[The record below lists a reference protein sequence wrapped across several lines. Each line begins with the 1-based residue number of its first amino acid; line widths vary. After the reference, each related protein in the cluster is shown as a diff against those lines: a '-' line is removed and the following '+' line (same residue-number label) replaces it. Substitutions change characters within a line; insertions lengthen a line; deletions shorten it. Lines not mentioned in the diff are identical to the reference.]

1 MTVANTDD
9 VQMEKRG
16 NLGLITL
23 TRTKAL
29 NALNR
34 DMCIAILAALD
45 EWAEDEEVSV
55 VAIQGDGDRA
65 FCAGGDVVG
74 LYHAGKAGAAD
85 WQDFFADEYRMNHR
99 IGTYPKPF
107 VALIDGI
114 TMGGGVGLSI
124 HAPYRV
130 ATERT
135 LFAMPETGIGLITDV
150 GATHALPR
158 LEGELGTY
166 LGLTGAR
173 LKAEDCLYAGI
184 ATHYMESGD
193 VPLLVDALAAGPG
206 SVEDTIAKF
215 HQSPEQPPE
224 LEAHRA
230 DIDKYFDGNTCEE
243 IMSSLSM
250 GNDWAEAQRDLL
262 MKMSPT
268 SMKLTLRALREGA
281 GDDLAACLKR
291 EYRLVGNIKNGNDF
305 YEGIR
310 AQLIEKDRKPRWNP
324 SNLRDVTD
332 DMVDGYFAEP
342 EHGDLTL

>member
-224 LEAHRA
+224 LKAHRA
-230 DIDKYFDGNTCEE
+230 DIDKYFDADENVAH
-243 IMSSLSM
+243 LH
-250 GNDWAEAQRDLL
+250 EAD
-262 MKMSPT
+262 P
-268 SMKLTLRALREGA
+268 ACAA
-281 GDDLAACLKR
+281 GRGRGRSGRMFETGISFGR
-291 EYRLVGNIKNGNDF
+291 EYQERQRFLRRYPRPVDRQGPETPLEPVEPARCHRRHGRWIF
-305 YEGIR
+305 CR
-310 AQLIEKDRKPRWNP
+310 AGTRRSD
-324 SNLRDVTD
+324 
-332 DMVDGYFAEP
+332 A
-342 EHGDLTL
+342 LTAIVSQ